1 MIQGIQ
7 PGPQLITEHAD
18 LFWGLIASFWI
29 GNVLLVILN
38 VPLIGL
44 WVKVLQ
50 VPYRYMFPCAM
61 FFIAVGVYSTN
72 NSLFEVNEVLVF
84 GVIGAIFMALD
95 FPVAPILLGYVLG
108 PLVEENFRR
117 ALLLSRGDLT
127 VFFQTAR
134 SARPSSPSA
143 SCWSRDRCSSRR
155 ARRTANASS
164 PGSRCRGAPRR
175 SRSERGGAPPPVRLA
190 FHDDGR
196 AAHGCSRNAAV
207 DRRGGG
213 RRPCL
218 ARGWLL
224 LHGARPMLEYR
235 AC

>member
-1 MIQGIQ
+1 M
-7 PGPQLITEHAD
+7 
-18 LFWGLIASFWI
+18 
-29 GNVLLVILN
+29 LLVILN

-61 FFIAVGVYSTN
+61 FFIAIGVYSTN

-84 GVIGAIFMALD
+84 GIIGAVFMALD

-117 ALLLSRGDLT
+117 AMLLSRGDLT
-127 VFFQTAR
+127 VFFHSNHPI
-134 SARPSSPSA
+134 SATFLTICFLLVA
-143 SCWSRDRCSSRR
+143 GQMFF
-155 ARRTANASS
+155 AA
-164 PGSRCRGAPRR
+164 
-175 SRSERGGAPPPVRLA
+175 
-190 FHDDGR
+190 R
-196 AAHGCSRNAAV
+196 AAHRERKAHPAQGAGGRRGGRGVSGAARGRRCALRSMMTGAQLSGCSRNAAV
-207 DRRGGG
+207 DRRRGG

-218 ARGWLL
+218 ARRWLL